1 MNTFYIV
8 VSVFCFLLAM
18 LSSFILFFVNKEQTF
33 SNRLLALFLFFFGL
47 QNIIIFLVYTGF
59 FLEYVH
65 FYRIFGPT
73 TLLLFPL
80 GYLYVRSVLNG
91 ENTFRKYDWLILI
104 PSLLYAINLI
114 PVYILSSEEKLVLIQ
129 NYLKYPSLQGKF
141 NDGFL
146 PPYLFPFIRVIW
158 SCFFLYLQYKLIKQF
173 QLKEKVSSLNKDL
186 MNWLQLF
193 TLILFICALIH
204 ITYIILSPILKL
216 NGKVPD
222 LVLMLIVL
230 VISFR
235 LFTKPQL
242 LYGLYLPSS
251 AQLQTNEEIS
261 STIEP
266 KTLFDQEIKENV
278 HINILSKNME
288 YKEIVDQHFKKN
300 NSFLNPNYHLDD
312 LVDEIKIPRHQLS
325 SYINQ
330 EYGMNFR
337 NFINKKRIE
346 YIIENFHKPEWKN
359 LTLEAIA
366 NDSGFSNRSTF
377 ILNFKTHTG
386 KSPKEFLKNRN

>member
-47 QNIIIFLVYTGF
+47 QNIIIFLVYSEL

-65 FYRIFGPT
+65 FYRVFGPT

-80 GYLYVRSVLNG
+80 SYLYVRSVLNG
-91 ENTFRKYDWLILI
+91 ENAFRKYDWIIVI
-104 PSLLYAINLI
+104 PSILYTINLI

-129 NYLKYPSLQGKF
+129 NYLNYPSLQSKF

-158 SCFFLYLQYKLIKQF
+158 SCCFLYLQYKLIKQF
-173 QLKEKVSSLNKDL
+173 QLKERVSSMNKNLLNWVK
-186 MNWLQLF
+186 LF
-193 TLILFICALIH
+193 TLILFITALIH
-204 ITYIILSPILKL
+204 ITFIILSPLLKL

-242 LYGLYLPSS
+242 LYGLYLPTS
-251 AQLQTNEEIS
+251 AQFQTKDVMS
-261 STIEP
+261 STFEP
-266 KTLFDQEIKENV
+266 TTFFDQEIKEIV
-278 HINILSKNME
+278 HANIFSKNRE
-288 YKEIVDQHFKKN
+288 YKEKVDQHFKKN
-300 NSFLNPNYHLDD
+300 SSFLNPNYHLDD
-312 LVDEIKIPRHQLS
+312 LVEEIKIPRHQLS

-346 YIIENFHKPEWKN
+346 YIIENYHKPEWKN

-366 NDSGFSNRSTF
+366 NESGFSNRSTF

-386 KSPKEFLKNRN
+386 KSPKEFFKNRT